1 MQIQSIKTTNRK
13 NTSFGLKLSSEVA
26 AGIIEEYKKYGAK
39 DSEIAY
45 YLRTIQKSAPDTFT
59 LVKNNTQTSVD
70 CHYDGDNRVIKSDIK
85 VQKNDGTFID
95 EKSRDVYPYNDPE
108 SPDLENPYN
117 YNAENKVFFAEHL
130 VKTVK
135 SAVEKLQVGEYDG
148 ISDKSAKESNF
159 DQYNYLIEMSK
170 KWPQIPMD

>member
-1 MQIQSIKTTNRK
+1 MQIQAIKNTNRK

-26 AGIIEEYKKYGAK
+26 ASIIEEYKKYGAK

-59 LVKNNTQTSVD
+59 LAKNDTKSTVD
-70 CHYDGDNRVIKSDIK
+70 CHYDGCNRVIKSDIQ
-85 VQKNDGTFID
+85 VQKDDGTYVN
-95 EKSRDVYPYNDPE
+95 ERLNDVYPYSDPE
-108 SPDLENPYN
+108 TPDFENPYN
-117 YNAENKVFFAEHL
+117 YNAENKVFFAENL
-130 VKTVK
+130 IKTIK

-148 ISDKSAKESNF
+148 ISSQTTNESNF
-159 DQYNYLIEMSK
+159 DQYKYLIEMSK